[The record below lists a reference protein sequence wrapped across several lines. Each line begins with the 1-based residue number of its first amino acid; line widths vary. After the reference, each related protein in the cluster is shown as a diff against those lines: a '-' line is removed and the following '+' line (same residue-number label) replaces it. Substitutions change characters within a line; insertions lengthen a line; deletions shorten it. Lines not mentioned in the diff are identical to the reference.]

1 MAAIME
7 NLDVVI
13 PLADRPIRIKFG
25 TSVQNH
31 MPMTTKS
38 SKSKPEVEF
47 PYDVRLFSKS
57 GSIVV
62 SKLWIEIEKQQIYM

>member
-1 MAAIME
+1 
-7 NLDVVI
+7 
-13 PLADRPIRIKFG
+13 
-25 TSVQNH
+25 
-31 MPMTTKS
+31 MTIKS
-38 SKSKPEVEF
+38 SKSKQEVEF